1 MNSFAEKGY
10 VIVKNAIRKSI
21 INNLQSTIL
30 ENCGNSLK
38 INNAKKKYEFF
49 SNYTLNNRKS
59 EFDFCKSIYESFLYK
74 NLIDEILLEKK
85 IFNVLTNILGNDL
98 SFDCENSN
106 LALNVPLKKTK
117 KNYFFKNWHQEIWS
131 GSSPSSVQLWTP
143 IFQKNNI
150 KGQIEL
156 IEESH
161 KWGHVPH
168 SNRKPITLPSKYKS
182 KKLHLNYGDIIIF
195 STLLMHRSVE
205 TDNPRL
211 ALTEIVKNFKWKND
225 TYENNKNWKIFSY
238 SEITKIE
245 RFLGNHYLSPFRILD
260 IKTDFSGILKK

>member
-1 MNSFAEKGY
+1 MSSFSENGY
-10 VIVKNAIRKSI
+10 VIIKNAIRKKTIDDLQNIILNHCNISN
-21 INNLQSTIL
+21 INNTQ
-30 ENCGNSLK
+30 
-38 INNAKKKYEFF
+38 KKYQIFR
-49 SNYTLNNRKS
+49 NYTLNNKKS
-59 EFDFCKSIYESFLYK
+59 EFDFCRKIYESFLYENIIEK
-74 NLIDEILLEKK
+74 LLLEKK
-85 IFNVLTNILGNDL
+85 IYSNLTYILGHDL
-98 SFDCENSN
+98 SFDCQKSN
-106 LALNVPLKKTK
+106 LALNLPLKKTK

-156 IEESH
+156 IDKSH

-168 SNRKPITLPSKYKS
+168 SNRKPITLPNKYKS
-182 KKLHLNYGDIIIF
+182 KKLHLNYGDVIIF
-195 STLLMHRSVE
+195 STLLMHKSVE
-205 TDNPRL
+205 TDHPRL
-211 ALTEIVKNFKWKND
+211 ALTEIIKNFKWKND